1 MDNLIKGVREKV
13 EINPSYKPD
22 IHFGSKAT
30 NNNYLKETVEY
41 KRKETEINSE
51 LNKINSILFSISQK
65 KVNPQVLLESVEKL
79 KNLIATFKKKYGED
93 VEFDHNS
100 VDLLKSSPEFAGKT
114 QWLGYV
120 FLSTIILYSCCKNS
134 A

>member
-1 MDNLIKGVREKV
+1 MDNLTKGVREKV
-13 EINPSYKPD
+13 KINPSYKPD

-41 KRKETEINSE
+41 KRKETEINNE
-51 LNKINSILFSISQK
+51 LNKINSILFSVSQK

-79 KNLIATFKKKYGED
+79 KNLIVTFKKKYGED

-100 VDLLKSSPEFAGKT
+100 VDLLKNILSSINLDKKIAKKLNDLCIEVDPDSV
-114 QWLGYV
+114 Q
-120 FLSTIILYSCCKNS
+120 
-134 A
+134 